1 MIVAIIIACEIGFW
15 LILAAGLGARYVLRQ
30 RVLGAVLLACVP
42 VVDLVLLVAATIDL
56 RDGATANWTH
66 GLAAAYLGL
75 SIVFGHS
82 MVRWLDARFAY
93 RFAGGEKP
101 TPPPRTGRARTRRE
115 WKAWAMTVVSWLISC
130 GLLVAAIAYVGDP
143 PRTTALEEWISRLTM
158 IQAILTIFPIG
169 WTIWPGPEPDEAKT
183 TGHDVVDARQAEGT
197 AAR

>member
-75 SIVFGHS
+75 SIVLGTPWS
-82 MVRWLDARFAY
+82 GGSTRASRTASP
-93 RFAGGEKP
+93 AGRSRRRLPAPAAHGP
-101 TPPPRTGRARTRRE
+101 AGSGRRGR
-115 WKAWAMTVVSWLISC
+115 
-130 GLLVAAIAYVGDP
+130 
-143 PRTTALEEWISRLTM
+143 
-158 IQAILTIFPIG
+158 
-169 WTIWPGPEPDEAKT
+169 
-183 TGHDVVDARQAEGT
+183 
-197 AAR
+197 